1 MKSDNRL
8 PLKLGLEAARREAA
22 ERGDRRAQAV
32 APIEAAPVTPEAPQE
47 APQEASPAANPQAA
61 SDVVRTVGFNGTI
74 IETNVYLDAPP
85 PVAWSYQRTQ
95 QARRASPQRRR

>member
-22 ERGDRRAQAV
+22 ERGDRPAQVV
-32 APIEAAPVTPEAPQE
+32 ALIEAAPVTPEDT
-47 APQEASPAANPQAA
+47 QEASPAVNPQAA

-95 QARRASPQRRR
+95 QARRASSHRRR